1 MFVEYM
7 AIKDKKEAEIFFDAV
22 CNMEKPKSDDAK
34 KEQLYITKENSGYVA
49 TLKVKKSRKRYTEE
63 KWTIVPKEKGVVA
76 CHNKNKGYIVDLIS
90 VILSAIGCVVSTT
103 IGFVVPDLRV
113 FLLWLGL
120 VFLFLFMFLT
130 WKKLFK
136 PSVALK
142 IYLIR
147 LL

>member
-7 AIKDKKEAEIFFDAV
+7 AVKDKKEAEVFLDAV
-22 CNMEKPKSDDAK
+22 CNMKKSETDEIK
-34 KEQLYITKENSGYVA
+34 KEELYLTKENSVYLA
-49 TLKVKKSRKRYTEE
+49 TLKVKKSRKRYIEE
-63 KWTIVPKEKGVVA
+63 KWTIVPKEKGVIA

-103 IGFVVPDLRV
+103 IGFMIPDLRV

-120 VFLFLFMFLT
+120 VFLFIFMFIT